1 MLEELDKIT
10 YENVDLNEKDLM
22 LSLEEVLATGCGAGC
37 DGCGLD
43 QYLTA
48 F

>member
-1 MLEELDKIT
+1 MLEDLEKIT

-22 LSLEEVLATGCGAGC
+22 LSLEEVLANGCGAAC

-43 QYLTA
+43 Q
-48 F
+48 